1 MTIWGDQQVPGKS
14 GSQSFFTGEH
24 WAKRET
30 IVGMITAVAKSIT
43 AYRPHLHF
51 LVVRKMRKSKRQID
65 NLVQS
70 PEKMPIGAAME
81 LHFRAEVTSW
91 AASAFVE

>member
-1 MTIWGDQQVPGKS
+1 M
-14 GSQSFFTGEH
+14 
-24 WAKRET
+24 
-30 IVGMITAVAKSIT
+30 TAVAKNIT

-51 LVVRKMRKSKRQID
+51 LVVRKMRKSKRHID

-70 PEKMPIGAAME
+70 PEKVPIGAAME
-81 LHFRAEVTSW
+81 VHLRAEVTSW